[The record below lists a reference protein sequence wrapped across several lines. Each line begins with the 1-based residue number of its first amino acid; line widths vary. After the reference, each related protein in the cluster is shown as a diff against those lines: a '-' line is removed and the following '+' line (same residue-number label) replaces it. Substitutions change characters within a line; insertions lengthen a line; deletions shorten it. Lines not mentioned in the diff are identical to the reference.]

1 MTQKVNAFKRNRIGH
16 LDLDERKLDFKDIK
30 EKTKRK
36 QAEF

>member
-1 MTQKVNAFKRNRIGH
+1 MTQKINTFKRNWIGH
-16 LDLDERKLDFKDIK
+16 LDLDERKLDFKEIK